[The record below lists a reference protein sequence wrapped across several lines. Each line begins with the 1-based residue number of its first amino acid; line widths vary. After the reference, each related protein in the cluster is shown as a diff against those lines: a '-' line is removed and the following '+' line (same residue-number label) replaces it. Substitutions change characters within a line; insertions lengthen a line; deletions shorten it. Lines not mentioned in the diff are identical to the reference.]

1 MNIDNIQIYELN
13 NITRIIIIKV
23 FLYADLIY
31 KVTDEITKKKK
42 YRIIKNCIF
51 SLTLLK
57 I

>member
-31 KVTDEITKKKK
+31 KVTDEITKKKN
-42 YRIIKNCIF
+42 IE
-51 SLTLLK
+51 LLK
-57 I
+57 IVFFL